1 MADSVGLARPPKG
14 AEIAACSGAG
24 ASADS
29 DIDRL
34 LTAARRTQ
42 ASMIETNARMVEL
55 AAQQGR
61 ADAFASVTGSTS
73 LERGASELAA
83 LIAELEGRSG
93 ARA

>member
-1 MADSVGLARPPKG
+1 MADSVGLARPPQV
-14 AEIAACSGAG
+14 AETAGCAGAG
-24 ASADS
+24 ADA

-34 LTAARRTQ
+34 LTAARQ
-42 ASMIETNARMVEL
+42 AQAAMVETNARMIEL
-55 AAQQGR
+55 AVQQGR

-73 LERGASELAA
+73 LERGAAELAA